1 MKYLNILK
9 YKINNK
15 LIEVKLD
22 LNTQQIVFLNNG
34 KILPISNT
42 YYRDPFVVYSFDP
55 YMKKRKPELLETRK
69 DKKNIKKEMK
79 KHKTINLDR
88 ITPLNYKDYFKSGVR
103 TVISSSLVFMI
114 SMHSVNLVRN
124 NPDLIIQGIIQGS
137 RFHCIVEDSLSHT
150 IFYKQDLPD
159 VDTDKLYNEM
169 ISVIK
174 ANENIDEEAK
184 EILINEDINHDY
196 YKKLINDYGKYM
208 DFDHIKNRLATVNV
222 EYNNGYEQTDIASGQ
237 YLPSDNEVKMYC
249 MMEEEDYDSD
259 DKATLLHEFNHLTS
273 TQDLLCGQSLKEA
286 ITEQLKIKYFNEGY
300 HTYDTPRFCAALL
313 EHLVSEDALLRY
325 YYQANMLYL
334 IDKLKEIYGNSWD
347 ATKLISLIDTINF
360 SEQNLSQAS
369 NDITNGENT
378 LYAQNYKQYSQTRQ
392 SAIAEFLNL
401 YSRYYYAAFAKDM
414 NEDIL
419 VKYYQYKIL
428 EIQYPCHSNFIFPG
442 FENAAPFIQV
452 ENISSKY
459 NDSHKIFPQ
468 DFKIEITLNL
478 TGERW
483 ECHIPLNYE
492 YNADIKT
499 YNLDPNEYLFRLA
512 ERYWTQYLYETEEVN
527 IKGR

>member
-88 ITPLNYKDYFKSGVR
+88 ITPLNYKEYFKNGASA
-103 TVISSSLVFMI
+103 VISNFLAFI
-114 SMHSVNLVRN
+114 SMHSASLLSNSKNFML
-124 NPDLIIQGIIQGS
+124 QGD
-137 RFHCIVEDSLSHT
+137 RFYYIVEDNLPHT

-208 DFDHIKNRLATVNV
+208 DFKNIKRRLATVKV
-222 EYNNGYEQTDIASGQ
+222 KYNNKYEHNDKVAGH
-237 YLPSDNEVKMYC
+237 YNNLLNEVKMFC

-259 DKATLLHEFNHLTS
+259 DKAVLLHEFNHVTS
-273 TQDLLCGQSLKEA
+273 TQDLLCGSSLKEA

-300 HTYDTPRFCAALL
+300 HTYYTLRFCSALL
-313 EHLVSEDALLRY
+313 EHLVGEDALLRY
-325 YYQANMLYL
+325 YYQANMPYL
-334 IDKLKEIYGNSWD
+334 IDKLREIYGNSWD

-360 SEQNLSQAS
+360 SEQNLDQAIP
-369 NDITNGENT
+369 DVVNGEDT
-378 LYAQNYKQYSQTRQ
+378 IYAQNYEQYFQTRQ

-401 YSRYYYAAFAKDM
+401 YGKYYYAAFAKDM

-419 VKYYQYKIL
+419 VKYYQNMLLKTK
-428 EIQYPCHSNFIFPG
+428 YPCRSNFILPG
-442 FENAAPFIQV
+442 FEDAAPFIQV

-478 TGERW
+478 AGDRW

-492 YNADIKT
+492 YNADTKT
-499 YNLDPNEYLFRLA
+499 YNLDPNEYFFRLA